1 MTLINKYRLVFLS
14 LIIVFVCSNCTGKSQ
29 EDKLRII
36 VGKEYKYRFNDDSIV
51 QARFYNLSDNSLSFV
66 KVRMEDGKE
75 YTLPQLI
82 SGSGVRYSTER
93 DIEFWVKGEG
103 VIISRMNDNGEWK
116 VIKEG
121 RLKE

>member
-1 MTLINKYRLVFLS
+1 MINKYRLVFLYIIIL
-14 LIIVFVCSNCTGKSQ
+14 LICSSCNGKNK
-29 EDKLRII
+29 EDKLKII

-51 QARFYNLSDNSLSFV
+51 QARFYSLSDNSLSFV

-93 DIEFWVKGEG
+93 DIEFWVKGDG
-103 VIISRMNDNGEWK
+103 VIISRMNENGEWK
-116 VIKEG
+116 VIMEGKFKE
-121 RLKE
+121 